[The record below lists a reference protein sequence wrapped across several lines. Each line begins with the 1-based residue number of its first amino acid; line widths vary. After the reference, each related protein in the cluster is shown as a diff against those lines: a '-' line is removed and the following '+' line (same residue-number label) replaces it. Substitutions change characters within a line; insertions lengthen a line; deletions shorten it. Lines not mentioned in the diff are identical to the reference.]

1 MKIDIFTHLLP
12 QSFLED
18 FMSAVGPDFYLR
30 DLPKQI
36 PELVDIPTRI
46 ALMDELGIDKQVIT
60 LPTPPIEEVITDPV
74 AAHRLAQ
81 KANDAMAEVG
91 AASNG
96 RFLPVGTI
104 AMNNM
109 EQAAAEAERCVKEL
123 GLKGV
128 LIYTNAAGSAIDAD
142 KFLPFYEAM
151 EAMDAPIWL
160 HPARTP
166 MRADYLDE
174 DVSQYAIWQ
183 IFGWPYETSMAMTR
197 LIFKGVMDRVPEI
210 KFITHHAGAMI
221 PAFDKR
227 IELVY
232 PLFDHMG
239 NLGDTY
245 KNLKKPILDYYRMFY
260 NDTALMGSIGGM
272 AAAYAFFGAEKLLF
286 GTDTPFDTV
295 GGRIFNEEA
304 IASIESLAIP
314 PAEREKIYSGN
325 AIKML
330 GLE

>member
-12 QSFLED
+12 ESFLED
-18 FMSAVGPDFYLR
+18 FMAAVGPDFYLR
-30 DLPKQI
+30 NLPQQI
-36 PELVDIPTRI
+36 PELLDISARYK
-46 ALMDELGIDKQVIT
+46 LMDDLGIDKQVIT
-60 LPTPPIEEVITDPV
+60 LPTPPIEEVITDPA
-74 AAHRLAQ
+74 AAHKLAQ
-81 KANDAMAEVG
+81 SANDAMATVAEG
-91 AASNG
+91 SNG
-96 RFLPVGTI
+96 RFLGVGTI

-109 EQAAAEAERCVKEL
+109 AEAAAEAERCVKEL

-128 LIYTNAAGSAIDAD
+128 LIYSNAAVRAIDGD
-142 KFLPFYEAM
+142 EFLDFYHTM
-151 EAMDAPIWL
+151 EALDAPIWL

-166 MRADYLDE
+166 MMADYVGE
-174 DVSQYAIWQ
+174 ESSKYAIWQ

-197 LIFKGVMDRVPEI
+197 LIFSGIMDKVPEI
-210 KFITHHAGAMI
+210 KFITHHSGAMI

-227 IELVY
+227 IEHVY

-239 NLGDTY
+239 VLGDEY
-245 KNLKKPILDYYRMFY
+245 KNLNKPILDYYRMFY

-272 AAAYAFFGAEKLLF
+272 NAAYAFFGTEKLLY

-304 IASIESLAIP
+304 IASIEALSIP

-330 GLE
+330 KL